1 MMQMTQFSSF
11 HRIRRRTI
19 VPNMH
24 NITIMVVAPPITIIA
39 QVPRVLRHQ
48 LAIAAALIIQV
59 VIVVTAT
66 S

>member
-1 MMQMTQFSSF
+1 M
-11 HRIRRRTI
+11 
-19 VPNMH
+19 PNLH
-24 NITIMVVAPPITIIA
+24 NITIMVIVAPPITIIA

>member
-1 MMQMTQFSSF
+1 M
-11 HRIRRRTI
+11 
-19 VPNMH
+19 PNLH

-48 LAIAAALIIQV
+48 LAIAAALIQV